1 MNVNS
6 REGWKWK
13 ARSAHGLRGAGLVT
27 DSLTRK
33 GHAQNII
40 TFALEF
46 FGMNTSDKIKS
57 LPEASA
63 IVRGWKATGQKVVF
77 TNGCFDL
84 LHLGHVDYLEKARN
98 LGDKLVVGL
107 NTDNSVSRFKG
118 PERPLQ
124 DQNSRARVLA
134 SLQFVDLVV
143 FFDEDTPLN
152 LISELVPGVLVK
164 GSDYLA
170 ENIVGAEVV
179 KRNGGEVK
187 TIDFV
192 PGYSTTRIVEKIKR
206 T

>member
-1 MNVNS
+1 M
-6 REGWKWK
+6 EKT
-13 ARSAHGLRGAGLVT
+13 ARKIR
-27 DSLTRK
+27 SLGEAK
-33 GHAQNII
+33 GQVKLWQAKG
-40 TFALEF
+40 E
-46 FGMNTSDKIKS
+46 
-57 LPEASA
+57 
-63 IVRGWKATGQKVVF
+63 KVVF

-98 LGDKLVVGL
+98 LGDRLVIGL
-107 NTDNSVSRFKG
+107 NTDDSVSRFKG

-134 SLQFVDLVV
+134 ALQFVDAVV
-143 FFDEDTPLN
+143 FFNEDTPLN
-152 LISELVPGVLVK
+152 LISELLPNVLVK

-170 ENIVGAEVV
+170 ENIVGADVV
-179 KRNGGEVK
+179 KRNGGKVE